1 MPEVQDVFC
10 EYGDAYESGH
20 AMTYQQQK
28 AFRAIRLCRTSA
40 LGGHVDECPECGYQR
55 PSYNSC
61 RNRHC
66 PKCQMLMKERWIENQ
81 SYDLL
86 NIQYFHV
93 VFTVPAELNPIFL
106 SNQEKLYR
114 LLFSCA
120 AETLTQLACDK
131 KYLGAQIGCIE
142 VLHTWGQ
149 RLDFH
154 PHIHCIVPGGGL
166 NKIGQ
171 WVSSRK
177 KFFIPVKV
185 LSSMF
190 RGKFL
195 AALKTMNLDF
205 HGTAKQYEDPRDFLN
220 LVDRCYKKEWV
231 TYCKPPFKDSSG
243 VINYLGRYTHRVAI
257 SNNRILNVRNS
268 QVTFKWRDY
277 SDGNK
282 EKVMTLSAMEFIRR
296 FMLHILPKGFMKIRH
311 YGLLGNRNKT
321 KKLTLCK
328 RLTNTPIR
336 PKEKL
341 PTRQL
346 IQKLIGHDISTCP
359 VCGTLL
365 RQFTSLS
372 PLLSEVRSED
382 AGHPPVVHVGDAV
395 LGAAEDE
402 DHDAQEER
410 EALQQRV
417 VQLREAV
424 YGDEDE
430 DVAEDAQHE
439 QREQVRVH
447 LTRDEALGGGV
458 DAGLAAD
465 AGQVLQTCQKTGAEK
480 VSDPDDDQVQ
490 DVRRRVI
497 EQVAGLTREQV
508 IAAGADNEQ
517 ADAEQERSDDVSAGE
532 GVLDAQKDRSA
543 EADAEA
549 GQDGEQKHR
558 ETGLGGRGRRGR

>member
-1 MPEVQDVFC
+1 MPEVQNVFS
-10 EYGDAYESGH
+10 EYGEAYESSH
-20 AMTYQQQK
+20 PMTIQQRK
-28 AFRAIRLCRTSA
+28 AFQAIKQCRTAA
-40 LGGHVDECPECGYQR
+40 LGGHVDECPDCGYQR

-66 PKCQMLMKERWIENQ
+66 PKCQSLLKERWIENQ
-81 SYDLL
+81 SFDLL

-93 VFTVPAELNPIFL
+93 VFTVPADLDPIFL

-120 AETLTQLACDK
+120 AETLTQLAWNK

-149 RLDFH
+149 NLHFH

-171 WVSSRK
+171 WIPSRK

-185 LSSMF
+185 LSRMF

-205 HGTAKQYEDPRDFLN
+205 CGSAKQYEDPRDFLN
-220 LVDRCYKKEWV
+220 LVDRCYNKEWV
-231 TYCKPPFKDSSG
+231 AYCKPPFRDSSG
-243 VINYLGRYTHRVAI
+243 VIHYLGRYTHRVAI
-257 SNNRILNVRNS
+257 SNNRILNVRNG

-277 SDGNK
+277 ADGRK
-282 EKVMTLSAMEFIRR
+282 EKIMTLSAMEFIRR
-296 FMLHILPKGFMKIRH
+296 FLLHVLPKGFMKIRH

-341 PTRQL
+341 PTLQL

-365 RQFTSLS
+365 RHTIGL
-372 PLLSEVRSED
+372 
-382 AGHPPVVHVGDAV
+382 PPPI
-395 LGAAEDE
+395 
-402 DHDAQEER
+402 
-410 EALQQRV
+410 
-417 VQLREAV
+417 
-424 YGDEDE
+424 
-430 DVAEDAQHE
+430 
-439 QREQVRVH
+439 
-447 LTRDEALGGGV
+447 
-458 DAGLAAD
+458 
-465 AGQVLQTCQKTGAEK
+465 
-480 VSDPDDDQVQ
+480 VS
-490 DVRRRVI
+490 
-497 EQVAGLTREQV
+497 
-508 IAAGADNEQ
+508 
-517 ADAEQERSDDVSAGE
+517 
-532 GVLDAQKDRSA
+532 
-543 EADAEA
+543 
-549 GQDGEQKHR
+549 
-558 ETGLGGRGRRGR
+558 